1 VEGARFCHACGTPLI
16 STRPGGVN
24 PSAERR
30 VVTVLFGD
38 LSDFTAWA
46 EDLDPERVGEVTDR
60 VLAALARTV
69 VEVGGHVDKL
79 TGDGIMA
86 VFGAPTA
93 HEDDAERAVRAAVN
107 MQREVGQLIAEELG
121 GGRRLGLRVGLNTGE
136 VLAGIQAALSY
147 TVVGDTVNTASR
159 LSDAAAVGSIFAGR
173 DTAVATMTLASWRA
187 LAPLRLKGKREPVA
201 AYELV
206 ALRPATTGQLG
217 LGDEVP
223 FIGREAEVGL
233 LVEAI
238 LEVSDLGRPSVVA
251 VSGEAG
257 VGKSRLVEELVRF
270 AGELPDER
278 VLRGRAM
285 PYGEGRHLGP
295 LVELVRA
302 ACGISDSDDAQTVTD
317 RVRRTLARLEQ
328 SAPSLMVSSA
338 LGDRLLHLLGIAV
351 ADSKDGIATRDG
363 TNDPHGR
370 DGVLDAIAAL
380 LRALAAE
387 GPLLVVLDDLQWASN
402 ELRDAMGEVIRRLR
416 GPVLV
421 VLIGREPPSIP
432 GVVPL
437 QRINLGPLDEPMA
450 KRLLR
455 AYLGGGE
462 LADPLRSALLSRA
475 QGNPYFLAELL
486 HLLVDRGLLLREGEN
501 WVASG
506 PLPNNALP
514 AAVQS
519 VLAARIDGLEP
530 VAKSVLRAASVLGL
544 RFAAEALPVVDQRP
558 AGEVDEALQTLTARQ
573 LVRPPGRGELW
584 WTFTHPMARDVA
596 YSSLPK
602 ADRARRHARAA
613 QWASR
618 RAEPS
623 PELDAFVGAQAE
635 QALRLAESMDLP
647 ADDPVRQVRFPGY
660 AALVRLGQ
668 RARVRDEY
676 RNSAAL
682 LTRAARLGEDDQP
695 QDLVISRRTAMATA
709 LASIRRLDEADA
721 ELAPAVDIAT
731 GDLRLAVLVVLG
743 ELRQKQGR
751 DQEAVETLTTA
762 LAEARAAGNQRW
774 MSAAVRQLGLV
785 DYYAG
790 RLRRAEE
797 RFGHALELA
806 RRGDDGRGAAW
817 ALEHLAWSATTRGD
831 YRAAEQA
838 LTDAAELF
846 GELDD
851 TGGLA
856 WCAGTEALVQV
867 LQGRLADGRATA
879 RALIPLAESLAE
891 NWGVAMCRTIDA
903 LAAAELGDV
912 EAAAAEAN
920 LAYEALTES
929 GDDWG
934 RSFALIAKGATARA
948 AGEPADALRFFE
960 QALEAADAGDHALNA
975 AFAYTGAGL
984 AELEMGNVDEA
995 AHKARQALGVLVRLD
1010 LEPHAALG
1018 VAVLDAQVRRA
1029 RGEPL
1034 EAVRR
1039 LREVLAAAPGST
1051 LLFPRRQALA
1061 HLAGSLVDAGQPEEG
1076 LAVAREAVATEAEDV
1091 RSRVLSYRALGTALH
1106 ATGDD
1111 AGAQRAY
1118 RQALDI
1124 AVATQARSEEAQT
1137 RRLLAGFTD
1146 ELDDGRAANSRDGR
1160 DGGQSNGQVD
1170 GFSPATVG
1178 DDTTER
1184 SARPTR

>member
-1 VEGARFCHACGTPLI
+1 MAPPSGLPGPATSTEPLRCPVCSTPTVANARFCHVCGSPL
-16 STRPGGVN
+16 SPGRIDK
-24 PSAERR
+24 SAERR

-60 VLAALARTV
+60 VLAALARVV

-107 MQREVGQLIAEELG
+107 MQREVGQLIADELG
-121 GGRRLGLRVGLNTGE
+121 GSRRLGLRVGLNTGE
-136 VLAGIQAALSY
+136 VLAGVQAALAY

-159 LSDAAAVGSIFAGR
+159 LSDAASIGSIFAGR

-206 ALRPATTGQLG
+206 ALRPTSIGQLG
-217 LGDEVP
+217 LGEEAP
-223 FIGREAEVGL
+223 FVGREIEVAQ
-233 LVEAI
+233 LVGAS
-238 LEVSDLGRPSVVA
+238 LDVA
-251 VSGEAG
+251 AHASPATVYVTGEAG
-257 VGKSRLVEELVRF
+257 VGKTRTVGELIRF
-270 AGELPDER
+270 AGEIPDGL
-278 VLRGRAM
+278 VLYGRAM
-285 PYGEGRHLGP
+285 PYGEGRHLAP
-295 LVELVRA
+295 LVELVRM
-302 ACGISDSDDAQTVTD
+302 ACGITD
-317 RVRRTLARLEQ
+317 GDPPDIAVERVGGTLARLEHP
-328 SAPSLMVSSA
+328 APSLWVPGA
-338 LGDRLLHLLGIAV
+338 LADRLLYLLGMAPSHGV
-351 ADSKDGIATRDG
+351 G
-363 TNDPHGR
+363 TSREGALADPHGR
-370 DGVLDAIAAL
+370 DSVLDAVATL
-380 LRALAAE
+380 LQALAGE
-387 GPLLVVLDDLQWASN
+387 GPLLIVLDDLQWASQ
-402 ELRDAMGEVIRRLR
+402 ELLEAIGEVAGRLR
-416 GPVLV
+416 GPIML
-421 VLIGREPPSIP
+421 VLIGRELSDVP
-432 GVVPL
+432 GAPAPRRVTL
-437 QRINLGPLDEPMA
+437 DPLDETTA
-450 KRLLR
+450 RRLLR

-462 LADPLRSALLSRA
+462 LADPLRSAMLGRA

-486 HLLVDRGLLLREGEN
+486 HLLVDRGLLLREGDT
-501 WVASG
+501 WVVSG
-506 PLPNNALP
+506 PLPADALP

-530 VAKSVLRAASVLGL
+530 AAKSVLRAASVLGL

-558 AGEVDEALQTLTARQ
+558 AEEVQAALEELTSRQ
-573 LVRPPGRGELW
+573 LLRPPGQGETW
-584 WTFTHPMARDVA
+584 WTFAHPMARDVA
-596 YSSLPK
+596 YGSLPK

-613 QWASR
+613 EWA
-618 RAEPS
+618 AERGTGAGGAQ
-623 PELDAFVGAQAE
+623 LDNFVGTQAE

-647 ADDPVRQVRFPGY
+647 PDDPVRRVRFVGY

-668 RARVRDEY
+668 MARARDEY
-676 RNSAAL
+676 RRSAEL
-682 LTRAARLGEDDQP
+682 LTRAARLGEQDQP
-695 QDLVISRRTAMATA
+695 EDLVISRRMTSATA
-709 LASIRRLDEADA
+709 LAALRRLDEADA
-721 ELAPAVDIAT
+721 ELAPAVEGAT
-731 GDLRLAVLVVLG
+731 GELRLGVLVVLG

-751 DQEAVETLTTA
+751 DAEAVETLTIA
-762 LAEARAAGNQRW
+762 LAEARAAGHQRW

-797 RFGHALELA
+797 RFNHALELA
-806 RRGDDGRGAAW
+806 RKAQDGRGAAW

-831 YRAAEQA
+831 YDVAEKA
-838 LTDAAELF
+838 LADAAELF

-867 LQGRLADGRATA
+867 LQGQLADGRATA

-891 NWGVAMCRTIDA
+891 SWGVAMCRTIDA

-912 EAAAAEAN
+912 RAAQYEASLAAEA
-920 LAYEALTES
+920 LSQS

-934 RSFALIAKGATARA
+934 RSLALIACAAAARA
-948 AGEPADALRFFE
+948 AGNPAEALRLFE
-960 QALEAADAGDHALNA
+960 AALESADAGDHALNA

-984 AELEMGNVDEA
+984 AHLELGDVDKA
-995 AHKARQALGVLVRLD
+995 ATNARQALGVLVRLD

-1061 HLAGSLVDAGQPEEG
+1061 HLAGSLVDAGQPEEA
-1076 LAVAREAVATEAEDV
+1076 LTVAREAVATPAEDV
-1091 RSRVLSYRALGTALH
+1091 RSRVLAFRALGTALH

-1111 AGAQRAY
+1111 AGAADAYLRA
-1118 RQALDI
+1118 LEI
-1124 AVATQARSEEAQT
+1124 AVATQARGEEAQT
-1137 RRLLAGFTD
+1137 RKLLAA
-1146 ELDDGRAANSRDGR
+1146 L
-1160 DGGQSNGQVD
+1160 GGDVAGD
-1170 GFSPATVG
+1170 PA
-1178 DDTTER
+1178 D
-1184 SARPTR
+1184 SAGPAR

>member
-1 VEGARFCHACGTPLI
+1 MPLAHE
-16 STRPGGVN
+16 RVDEA
-24 PSAERR
+24 AERR

-60 VLAALARTV
+60 VLAALARIV

-107 MQREVGQLIAEELG
+107 MQHEVGKLIADELG

-136 VLAGIQAALSY
+136 VLAGVQAALAY

-159 LSDAAAVGSIFAGR
+159 LSDAASIGSVFAGR

-206 ALRPATTGQLG
+206 ALRPSGAGQLG
-217 LGDEVP
+217 LGDEAP
-223 FIGREAEVGL
+223 FVGRENEVAR
-233 LVEAI
+233 LVEASI
-238 LEVSDLGRPSVVA
+238 EVSEQSSPRTIYVT
-251 VSGEAG
+251 GEAG
-257 VGKSRLVEELVRF
+257 VGKTRTVGELVRF
-270 AGELPDER
+270 AGELPDGR
-278 VLRGRAM
+278 VLWGRAM
-285 PYGEGRHLGP
+285 PYGEGRHLAP
-295 LVELVRA
+295 LVELVRT
-302 ACGISDSDDAQTVTD
+302 ACGIADGDEPDVAEE
-317 RVRRTLARLEQ
+317 RVRRTLARLEHQ
-328 SAPSLMVSSA
+328 ASSLWVPGA
-338 LGDRLLHLLGIAV
+338 LAERLLHLLGMAPSPV
-351 ADSKDGIATRDG
+351 VGVSRESSPASPAD
-363 TNDPHGR
+363 PLGR
-370 DGVLDAIAAL
+370 DGALDAVAAL
-380 LRALAAE
+380 LRALAVE
-387 GPLLVVLDDLQWASN
+387 GPLLVVLDDLQWATDSS
-402 ELRDAMGEVIRRLR
+402 LAAIGEVARRLR
-416 GPVLV
+416 GPIMLL
-421 VLIGREPPSIP
+421 LIGREPPKVP
-432 GVVPL
+432 GVESPL
-437 QRINLGPLDEPMA
+437 QVTLGPLDDA
-450 KRLLR
+450 AAHRLLR

-462 LADPLRSALLSRA
+462 LADPLRSAMLRRA

-486 HLLVDRGLLLREGEN
+486 HLLVDRGLLQRDGDT

-506 PLPNNALP
+506 PLPSDALP

-530 VAKSVLRAASVLGL
+530 IAKSVLRAASVLGL
-544 RFAAEALPVVDQRP
+544 RFSAEAIPVVDQRP
-558 AGEVDEALQTLTARQ
+558 AEEVQAALEELTARQ
-573 LVRPPGRGELW
+573 LVRPPAQGELGW
-584 WTFTHPMARDVA
+584 AFTHPMARDVA
-596 YSSLPK
+596 YKSLPK
-602 ADRARRHARAA
+602 VDRARRHARAA
-613 QWASR
+613 QWA
-618 RAEPS
+618 AERQPAGHGV
-623 PELDAFVGAQAE
+623 LIDTFVGAQAE
-635 QALRLAESMDLP
+635 QALRLAESMGLP
-647 ADDPVRQVRFPGY
+647 ADDPVREVRFVGY
-660 AALVRLGQ
+660 QALLRLGQ
-668 RARVRDEY
+668 MARTRDEY
-676 RNSAAL
+676 RSSAEL
-682 LTRAARLGEDDQP
+682 LERACRLGEEDQP
-695 QDLVISRRTAMATA
+695 KDLVLSRRMTMATA
-709 LASIRRLDEADA
+709 LASLRRLEEADA
-721 ELAPAVDIAT
+721 VLAPALEGAS
-731 GDLRLAVLVVLG
+731 GELRLAALVVLG

-751 DQEAVETLTTA
+751 DAEAVEALTTA
-762 LAEARAAGNQRW
+762 LAESRAAGDQRW
-774 MSAAVRQLGLV
+774 MSSAVRQLGLV

-806 RRGDDGRGAAW
+806 HQAGDGRGEAW

-831 YRAAEQA
+831 YAAADRALSAAAER
-838 LTDAAELF
+838 F

-912 EAAAAEAN
+912 RAAREEAN
-920 LAYEALTES
+920 LAAAALTES

-934 RSFALIAKGATARA
+934 RSFALIACAAAARA
-948 AGEPADALRFFE
+948 EGDPAE
-960 QALEAADAGDHALNA
+960 ALELFEAALQSADAGDHALNA
-975 AFAYTGAGL
+975 AFAYSGAGL
-984 AELEMGNVDEA
+984 AHLEMGNIDEA
-995 AHKARQALGVLVRLD
+995 AMKARQALGVLVRLD

-1034 EAVRR
+1034 EAARR

-1061 HLAGSLVDAGQPEEG
+1061 HLAGSLVDAGQSEEA
-1076 LAVAREAVATEAEDV
+1076 LVVAREAVATPAEDV
-1091 RSRVLSYRALGTALH
+1091 RSRVLALRALGTALH

-1111 AGAQRAY
+1111 AAAEGAY
-1118 RQALDI
+1118 LQALDI
-1124 AVATQARSEEAQT
+1124 AVETQARSEEAQT
-1137 RRLLAGFTD
+1137 RKLLAALS
-1146 ELDDGRAANSRDGR
+1146 E
-1160 DGGQSNGQVD
+1160 
-1170 GFSPATVG
+1170 PAQEPET
-1178 DDTTER
+1178 
-1184 SARPTR
+1184 SAGPAR

>member
-1 VEGARFCHACGTPLI
+1 
-16 STRPGGVN
+16 
-24 PSAERR
+24 
-30 VVTVLFGD
+30 
-38 LSDFTAWA
+38 
-46 EDLDPERVGEVTDR
+46 
-60 VLAALARTV
+60 
-69 VEVGGHVDKL
+69 
-79 TGDGIMA
+79 
-86 VFGAPTA
+86 
-93 HEDDAERAVRAAVN
+93 
-107 MQREVGQLIAEELG
+107 
-121 GGRRLGLRVGLNTGE
+121 
-136 VLAGIQAALSY
+136 
-147 TVVGDTVNTASR
+147 
-159 LSDAAAVGSIFAGR
+159 
-173 DTAVATMTLASWRA
+173 
-187 LAPLRLKGKREPVA
+187 
-201 AYELV
+201 
-206 ALRPATTGQLG
+206 
-217 LGDEVP
+217 
-223 FIGREAEVGL
+223 
-233 LVEAI
+233 
-238 LEVSDLGRPSVVA
+238 
-251 VSGEAG
+251 
-257 VGKSRLVEELVRF
+257 
-270 AGELPDER
+270 
-278 VLRGRAM
+278 
-285 PYGEGRHLGP
+285 
-295 LVELVRA
+295 
-302 ACGISDSDDAQTVTD
+302 
-317 RVRRTLARLEQ
+317 
-328 SAPSLMVSSA
+328 
-338 LGDRLLHLLGIAV
+338 
-351 ADSKDGIATRDG
+351 
-363 TNDPHGR
+363 
-370 DGVLDAIAAL
+370 
-380 LRALAAE
+380 
-387 GPLLVVLDDLQWASN
+387 
-402 ELRDAMGEVIRRLR
+402 
-416 GPVLV
+416 
-421 VLIGREPPSIP
+421 
-432 GVVPL
+432 
-437 QRINLGPLDEPMA
+437 
-450 KRLLR
+450 
-455 AYLGGGE
+455 
-462 LADPLRSALLSRA
+462 
-475 QGNPYFLAELL
+475 
-486 HLLVDRGLLLREGEN
+486 
-501 WVASG
+501 
-506 PLPNNALP
+506 
-514 AAVQS
+514 
-519 VLAARIDGLEP
+519 
-530 VAKSVLRAASVLGL
+530 
-544 RFAAEALPVVDQRP
+544 
-558 AGEVDEALQTLTARQ
+558 
-573 LVRPPGRGELW
+573 
-584 WTFTHPMARDVA
+584 MARDVA

-613 QWASR
+613 QWAAR
-618 RAEPS
+618 QAEPS
-623 PELDAFVGAQAE
+623 PELDSFVGAQAE
-635 QALRLAESMDLP
+635 QALRLAESMNLP

-668 RARVRDEY
+668 RARARDEY

-682 LTRAARLGEDDQP
+682 LSRATRLGEEDQP
-695 QDLVISRRTAMATA
+695 EDLVISRRTSMATA

-721 ELAPAVDIAT
+721 ELAPAIDVAT
-731 GDLRLAVLVVLG
+731 GDQRLALLVVLG

-867 LQGRLADGRATA
+867 LSGRLADGRATA

-912 EAAAAEAN
+912 DAATTEAN

-934 RSFALIAKGATARA
+934 RSFALIAKAATARA

-960 QALEAADAGDHALNA
+960 QALDAADAGDHALNA

-995 AHKARQALGVLVRLD
+995 AQKARQALGVLVRLD

-1061 HLAGSLVDAGQPEEG
+1061 HLAGSLVDAGQPEEA

-1106 ATGDD
+1106 ANGDD
-1111 AGAQRAY
+1111 TGAHRAY

-1124 AVATQARSEEAQT
+1124 AIATQARSEEAQT
-1137 RRLLAGFTD
+1137 RRLLAALTD
-1146 ELDDGRAANSRDGR
+1146 ELSNARRKGADGNGADGR
-1160 DGGQSNGQVD
+1160 SNGSAD
-1170 GFSPATVG
+1170 GIAPSDLGAGAP
-1178 DDTTER
+1178 EP
-1184 SARPTR
+1184 SAGPTR